1 MKKRNRNMTKKQGNT
16 AILVVLL
23 FFMIIL
29 SVVVGM
35 NVKNTVELRGIL
47 EESVESQLISIS
59 LAAREMIDVDAFIAY
74 DNEGVAEDPDYQVTL
89 AKLRQLCDSVGA
101 EYIYA
106 LKEMDGEYVF
116 VFDTDTEDEAIFI
129 PYEIAE
135 VHEEAFTGEDAAD
148 TMNVDD
154 DYGSFNTG
162 AVPIWKDG
170 KVVGIISADIAD
182 EYLERSYKSA
192 MWNSVALI
200 GMLVFTMVIMLVA
213 VIRLIRKIRTMQDR
227 LEHMAHYDN
236 VTGLPNR
243 QYLLDF
249 LATATKN
256 KVPFALFFIDL
267 DNFKR
272 VNDNAGHDA
281 GDELLRHIGQ
291 YLEPG
296 VYTIVEVES
305 VAGYDGGSM
314 GGEIEAGN
322 TVTIPGDSAVKVTK
336 QITATNVSDMG
347 RILIIKIDESDNRL
361 EGAKFK
367 IYKGTTLM
375 EDAFG
380 EVKDTE
386 TVTVKHDENKTVSAK
401 ASFVLGGVEYTVQ
414 GGSNQTVNKSTRDVT
429 FNYVEKQYTP
439 DTVGVNLLNAN
450 GKTSIANKV
459 SKSVSKVEG
468 SWSYTAPAEITYN
481 GARYER
487 IGGGAITHT
496 YANGTAK
503 DYDVF
508 YNKITENPAKP
519 YTITIRYE
527 DTNGAYLTQDAV
539 VVQPTGTTVQPTLK
553 SELRSGGKTYRPQA
567 GQSVTHK
574 VSDGAKTYTVVCNEV
589 ESQAYSITVVYRN
602 SVTAERI
609 GSATVTVNPGSTVN
623 ITSPSTYGEYTKV
636 AGQADQGHRYGDTLT
651 TYTYYYSPRGVE
663 SEAVTVYFVDANTD
677 RVLNTATA
685 VASAGNPA
693 TIAKLQFEGFELA
706 SWKTT
711 EDVVHEYGAAKKF
724 YRVYYIAEGEEEP
737 VEPPVEPVTPPVVVP
752 EDIVE
757 PITPPVEEEPTAPV
771 DEEIPTPVTPIGP
784 GENEGN
790 EGEEETITDTET
802 PLGPGGSTKIDPL
815 WALALIPA
823 IALIVFL
830 IVVKKKRAEE
840 NK

>member
-1 MKKRNRNMTKKQGNT
+1 MKKRLIMTLLVV
-16 AILVVLL
+16 AILIVGL
-23 FFMIIL
+23 FA
-29 SVVVGM
+29 VVGTASAAETISVTSKALESGNSDEQTFTVTNNSTTESADLQVSAGTGSLQGGGANFPSLQAGKSM
-35 NVKNTVELRGIL
+35 NVTVKYALTSGRARIT
-47 EESVESQLISIS
+47 VM
-59 LAAREMIDVDAFIAY
+59 AAFENGAV
-74 DNEGVAEDPDYQVTL
+74 
-89 AKLRQLCDSVGA
+89 DSVPA
-101 EYIYA
+101 
-106 LKEMDGEYVF
+106 
-116 VFDTDTEDEAIFI
+116 T
-129 PYEIAE
+129 
-135 VHEEAFTGEDAAD
+135 HTGQFRAR
-148 TMNVDD
+148 V
-154 DYGSFNTG
+154 SH
-162 AVPIWKDG
+162 
-170 KVVGIISADIAD
+170 KV
-182 EYLERSYKSA
+182 
-192 MWNSVALI
+192 N
-200 GMLVFTMVIMLVA
+200 
-213 VIRLIRKIRTMQDR
+213 
-227 LEHMAHYDN
+227 
-236 VTGLPNR
+236 
-243 QYLLDF
+243 
-249 LATATKN
+249 
-256 KVPFALFFIDL
+256 
-267 DNFKR
+267 
-272 VNDNAGHDA
+272 
-281 GDELLRHIGQ
+281 
-291 YLEPG
+291 
-296 VYTIVEVES
+296 
-305 VAGYDGGSM
+305 
-314 GGEIEAGN
+314 
-322 TVTIPGDSAVKVTK
+322 
-336 QITATNVSDMG
+336 
-347 RILIIKIDESDNRL
+347 
-361 EGAKFK
+361 
-367 IYKGTTLM
+367 
-375 EDAFG
+375 G

-386 TVTVKHDENKTVSAK
+386 YVTVGYSENKTVSAK
-401 ASFVLGGVEYTVQ
+401 TSFVLGGVEYTVQ
-414 GGSNQTVNKSTRDVT
+414 GGSNQTVNVSTRDVT

-450 GKTSIANKV
+450 GKTAIATKV
-459 SKSVSKVEG
+459 STSLTKEAG
-468 SWSYTAPAEITYN
+468 SWVYTAPAEITYN

-496 YANGTAK
+496 YANGTTK

-527 DTNGAYLTQDAV
+527 DANGAYLTQDAV

-553 SELRSGGKTYRPQA
+553 SELRSGGKTYKPQA

-663 SEAVTVYFVDANTD
+663 SEVVTVYFVDANTD

-706 SWKTT
+706 SWETT

-757 PITPPVEEEPTAPV
+757 PVAPVEEEPTAPV

-790 EGEEETITDTET
+790 EGEEETITDPET

-830 IVVKKKRAEE
+830 IVVKKKSAEE